1 MKSLEQLRRDPRIAR
16 LEHEL
21 AARRPIEVESTLAKR
36 AAVAILV
43 RLGEKDEPEVFFI
56 QRAVYEGD
64 PWSGQIAFPGGRA
77 EVQDASLVET
87 AIRETFEE
95 TEIDLRDRA
104 HLVGALDD
112 LAPLSVHLPPIIVRP
127 FVFLIPESP
136 EIALSYEVETA
147 FWVPLSV
154 LLDRSVW
161 RDTTVQARGIE
172 FSRFAFHHRGYVV
185 WGMTEN
191 ILSGLLT
198 FCQEGDVTTREL

>member
-1 MKSLEQLRRDPRIAR
+1 MKSLAKLRSDPRIAR

-21 AARRPIEVESTLAKR
+21 AAHRPVNLDNTLAKR

-43 RLGEKDEPEVFFI
+43 RLGENGEPEVFFI

-77 EVQDASLVET
+77 EAGDASLVDT

-95 TEIDLRDRA
+95 TAIDLSELG
-104 HLVGALDD
+104 HLVGTLDD
-112 LAPLSVHLPPIIVRP
+112 LGPVSVHLPQIVVRP

-136 EIALSYEVETA
+136 EAVPSAEVELA
-147 FWVPLSV
+147 FWVPLPV

-172 FSRFAFHHRGYVV
+172 FSRFAFHHLGHVV
-185 WGMTEN
+185 WGMTER
-191 ILSGLLT
+191 ILSGFLP
-198 FCQEGDVTTREL
+198 FCQASDATAREP